1 MATLAYY
8 VDRPVPTREEEQH
21 GLGLT
26 YHRLMLVLL
35 LFAGVTGLIVLRL
48 AYLQAFT
55 DRSGAAALAN
65 PLVPPRADIVD
76 RNGIALARTID
87 AWSIGV
93 HPRRIIGDR
102 EALAD
107 RLAEL
112 MPERSAAQ
120 YRAMLSTGSNY
131 LYLARRAVP
140 ELVAAVNALGEPG
153 IVFNREPQRLYPQ
166 TALAG
171 HVLGWTDF
179 DGHGVAGVERVL
191 EDRLVDPGLRG
202 QPVALSIDSRVQSA
216 MESELAS
223 AVTALNAEGGTGIV
237 LDVRTG
243 EVIAM
248 ASAPTFNPNAAG
260 NSDPNALFNRATM
273 GVYELGSAFKPITV
287 AAAME
292 AGVITSMSQRWDATA
307 PIPIGRFRISDDHAQ
322 NRMLSVPEL
331 LVHSSNI
338 AAARIADAMGAE
350 RMQAAFRALGFDQPA
365 QIELRERSRTLWPR
379 DWSRATVLTSG
390 FGHGIAITPLH
401 LASAYS
407 ALVNGGVWRP
417 ATLMKVEPGR
427 VPPGRRVYSEQT
439 SHRMRQLL
447 RLIVTNGTGRNA
459 NVPGFRIGGKT
470 GTAEK
475 VSTVGG
481 YSRSV
486 NVSTFAAAFPMD
498 QPRYVVLVM
507 MDAPRANAQTHGQTT
522 AAWTAAPV
530 VANVISRTGPL
541 LGIIPDENRDIDTS
555 ELMPLVGD
563 SRH

>member
-65 PLVPPRADIVD
+65 PLIPPRADIVD

-93 HPRRIIGDR
+93 HPRRVIGDR

-120 YRAMLSTGSNY
+120 YRAMLATGSNY
-131 LYLARRAVP
+131 LYLSRRAVP

-307 PIPIGRFRISDDHAQ
+307 PIPIGRFRISDDHAPEPDAERPGTAGPFVQ
-322 NRMLSVPEL
+322 HRHRPDRRCDGRRAHAGRLSRPRL
-331 LVHSSNI
+331 RPAGRRSSCAS
-338 AAARIADAMGAE
+338 AAAPCG
-350 RMQAAFRALGFDQPA
+350 
-365 QIELRERSRTLWPR
+365 
-379 DWSRATVLTSG
+379 RATGAAPPCMTSG

-401 LASAYS
+401 LASAYA
-407 ALVNGGVWRP
+407 ALVNGGIWRP
-417 ATLMKVEPGR
+417 ATLMQGRAGPGPAR
-427 VPPGRRVYSEQT
+427 AARLFRADQPPDAPAAAADRAPTAPAATPTPRASA
-439 SHRMRQLL
+439 SAARPAPPRKSRQSAA
-447 RLIVTNGTGRNA
+447 I
-459 NVPGFRIGGKT
+459 
-470 GTAEK
+470 
-475 VSTVGG
+475 
-481 YSRSV
+481 SRSV
-486 NVSTFAAAFPMD
+486 ERFDLRGGFSDGSAALCGAGHDGRAQGQCRDASGRPPPPGP
-498 QPRYVVLVM
+498 PRRSWP
-507 MDAPRANAQTHGQTT
+507 A
-522 AAWTAAPV
+522 
-530 VANVISRTGPL
+530 
-541 LGIIPDENRDIDTS
+541 
-555 ELMPLVGD
+555 
-563 SRH
+563 

>member
-1 MATLAYY
+1 M
-8 VDRPVPTREEEQH
+8 VR
-21 GLGLT
+21 
-26 YHRLMLVLL
+26 
-35 LFAGVTGLIVLRL
+35 
-48 AYLQAFT
+48 
-55 DRSGAAALAN
+55 
-65 PLVPPRADIVD
+65 
-76 RNGIALARTID
+76 
-87 AWSIGV
+87 
-93 HPRRIIGDR
+93 
-102 EALAD
+102 
-107 RLAEL
+107 
-112 MPERSAAQ
+112 
-120 YRAMLSTGSNY
+120 
-131 LYLARRAVP
+131 
-140 ELVAAVNALGEPG
+140 
-153 IVFNREPQRLYPQ
+153 
-166 TALAG
+166 
-171 HVLGWTDF
+171 
-179 DGHGVAGVERVL
+179 GVAGVERVL

-379 DWSRATVLTSG
+379 DWGRATVLTSG

-401 LASAYS
+401 LATPMPPWSMAAS
-407 ALVNGGVWRP
+407 GGRRP
-417 ATLMKVEPGR
+417 DAGR
-427 VPPGRRVYSEQT
+427 AGPDPPGRRVYSERPAPDAPAAPADR
-439 SHRMRQLL
+439 HH
-447 RLIVTNGTGRNA
+447 GTGRNA
-459 NVPGFRIGGKT
+459 NVRASGSAARPAPPRKF
-470 GTAEK
+470 
-475 VSTVGG
+475 STVGG
-481 YSRSV
+481 YNRQRQRFHLRGGFSYGS
-486 NVSTFAAAFPMD
+486 
-498 QPRYVVLVM
+498 PRYVVLVM
-507 MDAPRANAQTHGQTT
+507 MDAPEPTAETT
-522 AAWTAAPV
+522 ADHRGLDRRAGR
-530 VANVISRTGPL
+530 VAT
-541 LGIIPDENRDIDTS
+541 
-555 ELMPLVGD
+555 
-563 SRH
+563 